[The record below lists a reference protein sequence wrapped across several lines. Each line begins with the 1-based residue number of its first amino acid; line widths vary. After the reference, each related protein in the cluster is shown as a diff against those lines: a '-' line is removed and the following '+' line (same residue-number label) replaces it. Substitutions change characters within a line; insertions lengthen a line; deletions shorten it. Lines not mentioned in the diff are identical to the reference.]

1 MDKVLI
7 NTHLST
13 SYDQILLMSVCVSG
27 DFNLTDPAGNPNGF
41 VEMQLDW
48 KSFYLP
54 PESFLKPETQPE
66 ENTTKDSLEISSEE
80 EKASFLPQV
89 ADLHQSCETYLKKM
103 VLKL

>member
-1 MDKVLI
+1 MWSDLI
-7 NTHLST
+7 N
-13 SYDQILLMSVCVSG
+13 VCVCISG

-54 PESFLKPETQPE
+54 PESFLKPEAQPE

-80 EKASFLPQV
+80 EKASFSLQV
-89 ADLHQSCETYLKKM
+89 ADLHQSCGTYLKKM